1 MYISLDTS
9 FISFSNKS
17 VWGDYL
23 QESESYFHQVVFFYS
38 LVSCGLAV
46 STMYRSSAEL
56 DEGRYHDESES
67 FVPYFESC
75 WLFFD
80 ILSVLETGLRPKV
93 LATNNKFTNVV
104 VPFLAV
110 TDKQTNIM
118 FLLKTPYGWINIF
131 LCFWPLSLIKNRTL
145 YPFVRVYICWVISRT
160 GNPITFGSCFQMP
173 FSVGLLFS
181 SGKKCYAFKCH
192 HDTGEIRKT
201 RSRLV

>member
-1 MYISLDTS
+1 MGSVRVLHILLCLVNWLIGWRFLGIS

-110 TDKQTNIM
+110 TDNQTNI
-118 FLLKTPYGWINIF
+118 N
-131 LCFWPLSLIKNRTL
+131 C
-145 YPFVRVYICWVISRT
+145 
-160 GNPITFGSCFQMP
+160 
-173 FSVGLLFS
+173 
-181 SGKKCYAFKCH
+181 
-192 HDTGEIRKT
+192 
-201 RSRLV
+201 